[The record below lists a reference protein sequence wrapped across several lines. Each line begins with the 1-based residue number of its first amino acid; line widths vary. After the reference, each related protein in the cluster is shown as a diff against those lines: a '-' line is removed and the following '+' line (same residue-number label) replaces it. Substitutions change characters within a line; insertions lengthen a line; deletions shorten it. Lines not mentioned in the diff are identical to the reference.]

1 MKSTQSFLIFLTIA
15 LLLII
20 GFEAKMLWFKS
31 ETENLKNPTVSIAN
45 PTKDYKGTVSRIR
58 QGAIAWKNGQTYA
71 FMIHLVTAE
80 NKDTGL
86 LLLEREL
93 ARVKAYQS
101 VNGKNQEIALSTI
114 KKGDII
120 AMKEE
125 YVIKEDQ
132 QRELQSL
139 EIIKLN

>member
-1 MKSTQSFLIFLTIA
+1 MQNTQRFLIFLA
-15 LLLII
+15 VVLLLII
-20 GFEAKMLWFKS
+20 GFEAKVLWFKS
-31 ETENLKNPTVSIAN
+31 ETGNLNSPTVSVAN
-45 PTKDYKGTVSRIR
+45 PTKDYQGTVSRIR
-58 QGAIAWKNGQTYA
+58 QGSIPWKNGQTYA

-93 ARVKAYQS
+93 SRVKAYQS
-101 VNGKNQEIALSTI
+101 VNGQNQEIALSAI
-114 KKGDII
+114 KKGDNI
-120 AMKEE
+120 AMTEE
-125 YVIKEDQ
+125 YLIGEDR